1 MAGIVGVEQDYV
13 TTIRTCKNTGSITA
27 TVKSEACANPVYIFQ
42 KAIESGTADKTDC
55 DQASK
60 DASAGTVMNIT
71 LKQ

>member
-1 MAGIVGVEQDYV
+1 M
-13 TTIRTCKNTGSITA
+13 
-27 TVKSEACANPVYIFQ
+27 KSEACANPVYIFQ
-42 KAIESGTADKTDC
+42 KAIESGAADKTDC